1 MLGRRPRSRFLAIQL
16 VSDLLAVSAGL
27 LIAYWIRFESQLSG
41 GAVVATAYSHQFIW
55 ALGAWIVA
63 LAQNNCYQNHPRLMS
78 FNRARRVLLAGV
90 MAVMIMVAFNYFTRT
105 SDVSR
110 LLYPLSLIFVSALVI
125 FFRLIAQKLAVHLM
139 LSGPGARS
147 RILIVGTG
155 PVARRLSKRAIAES
169 SFGFDLIGYVTA
181 DNAHEGENL
190 RGRPVLGTLPNIR
203 EIIAT
208 HHINEVFITAG
219 NLDAEQIQRVF
230 IDAELESAIVHVV
243 PSLFEIM
250 RTQIYYDEIAGV
262 PVYSIKQTPLH
273 GWNVVLK
280 RVFDLALSLVGIVV
294 LSPLMLVV
302 YLLVRRDLPGVSPIY
317 RQKRLS
323 LDGRE
328 FDCFKFRTMP
338 EGSDT
343 FGDDWGNQNH
353 PKATRF
359 GNTLRRW
366 NIDELPQLANVLSGE
381 MSLVGPRPERPAY
394 VSQFKE
400 AIPRYM
406 ARHAVKTGITG
417 WAQVHGLRGDTSIP
431 VRLQY
436 DLYYVENWSLWLDIK
451 IIFMT
456 FIGRKTRSSTV
467 VPGDPSSAEAAKPAF
482 DKEDSH
488 PPAMISPNR

>member
-16 VSDLLAVSAGL
+16 ISDLLAVSSGL
-27 LIAYWIRFESQLSG
+27 ILAYWIRFESQVSG
-41 GAVVATAYSHQFIW
+41 DAVVATSYGVQFIW
-55 ALGAWIVA
+55 ALVAWIVA

-78 FNRARRVLLAGV
+78 FNRARRVLLAGM
-90 MAVMIMVAFNYFTRT
+90 MAVTIMVAINYFTRT

-110 LLYPLSLIFVSALVI
+110 LLYPLSLVLVSGMVI
-125 FFRLIAQKLAVHLM
+125 LFRLAAQKIAVLLL
-139 LSGPGARS
+139 LSGPESRS

-155 PVARRLSKRAIAES
+155 PLARRLSKRAIAEK
-169 SFGFDLIGYVTA
+169 SFGFDLIGFVTA
-181 DNAHEGENL
+181 DNTHQGERL
-190 RGRPVLGTLPNIR
+190 RGRPVLGSLRDIR
-203 EIIAT
+203 EIIKT
-208 HHINEVFITAG
+208 NNINEVFITVG
-219 NLDAEQIQRVF
+219 NLESEQIQRVF
-230 IDAELESAIVHVV
+230 IDAELESAVVHVV
-243 PSLFEIM
+243 PNLFEIM

-273 GWNVVLK
+273 GWNVVMK
-280 RVFDLALSLVGIVV
+280 RLFDLV
-294 LSPLMLVV
+294 LSSVGLVILSPVMLVV
-302 YLLVRRDLPGVSPIY
+302 YLLVKRDLPGVSPIY

-338 EGSDT
+338 EGSDK
-343 FGDDWGNQNH
+343 FGEDWGSQIH
-353 PKATRF
+353 PKATRL
-359 GNTLRRW
+359 GNVLRRM
-366 NIDELPQLANVLSGE
+366 NLDELPQLVNVLSGE
-381 MSLVGPRPERPAY
+381 MSLVGPRPERPLY

-431 VRLQY
+431 TRLQY

-456 FIGRKTRSSTV
+456 FTGRKTLSAPV
-467 VPGDPSSAEAAKPAF
+467 VPGDPSSAEAAKPQF